1 MLKKLLVVGL
11 VGTVG
16 VVAVNAKTLRLSTY
30 VNQVDIR
37 YKGFEHLAKLVEQKT
52 KGDLKIKIY
61 GSSTLHGWSEGVDS
75 VLGGVTDI
83 SWLPSDKRLKCQR
96 VTALYPA
103 VVDFDK
109 QVEVDA
115 AYTKLLEPELSKRNL
130 KVLFNSNYS
139 YDQEWWFKEPTN
151 ELTKLNGKQVRSPY
165 PLISEMI
172 RQWGGNPVF
181 ISPKE
186 VFQSAER
193 GVVDGVSMGV
203 ATYSS
208 WKLWSVM
215 PHMINASLFYGNSQY
230 VINKGVFE
238 NLSPANQK
246 ILLES
251 AKETEIWLKPKYE
264 AWVNERVGKAV
275 MEGGG
280 SAKSLNK
287 EERLEIVKN
296 IQAVWD
302 KTVQKECGN
311 ELASKIKELVSQ

>member
-1 MLKKLLVVGL
+1 MFKRLLTVSL
-11 VGTVG
+11 VGTIG
-16 VVAVNAKTLRLSTY
+16 ALGVNAQTLRLSTY
-30 VNQVDIR
+30 VNEVDIR
-37 YKGFEHLAKLVEQKT
+37 YKGFEHLAQLVEEKT
-52 KGDLKIKIY
+52 KGDLKIKIF
-61 GSSTLHGWSEGVDS
+61 GSSTLHGWSEGIDS
-75 VLGGVTDI
+75 VLGGVADI

-96 VTALYPA
+96 VTSLYPA
-103 VVDFDK
+103 VVDISK
-109 QVEVDA
+109 QVEIDE
-115 AYTKLLEPELSKRNL
+115 AYTKLLEPELSEKNL

-139 YDQEWWFKEPTN
+139 YDQEWWFKEPIN
-151 ELTKLNGKQVRSPY
+151 ELTKLDGKQVRSPY

-215 PHMINASLFYGNSQY
+215 PHMINGSLFYGNSQY
-230 VINKGVFE
+230 VINKSVFE
-238 NLSPANQK
+238 KLSETNQK

-251 AKETEIWLKPKYE
+251 AKETEIWLKPLYE
-264 AWVNERVGKAV
+264 GWINERVGKAV

-280 SAKSLNK
+280 SAKSLKK
-287 EERLEIVKN
+287 EERLAIVEN
-296 IQAVWD
+296 IQTVWD
-302 KTVQKECGN
+302 KTVQEECGN